1 MPATVS
7 IDQLPVDI
15 LVSILKSLDSFS
27 TLHSALLSSR
37 AFNNTWKHNEYGIC
51 QSITRRLIQPEAWND
66 ALRLMR
72 YHLASPGNNL
82 IGRTQAAQLVLNKRK
97 IDVCRDAVIYNAL
110 SSVPNSLMFGTPFLV
125 DMVPGGS
132 RFEVAFYRCWWYS
145 VKFFDKE
152 NGDEAFSPGDS
163 FEKKTACLR
172 DLENESVLDMEQLF
186 HIFTDP
192 TLEMPIPWV
201 VKGSVS
207 QSRFS
212 DVLWQLRVKVEG
224 YWRKKC
230 GI

>member
-1 MPATVS
+1 MPAPVS

-27 TLHSALLSSR
+27 TLRSTLLASK
-37 AFNNTWKHNEYGIC
+37 AFNNTWKHNEHGIC
-51 QSITRRLIQPEAWND
+51 QSITRRLIRPEAWDD

-72 YHLASPGNNL
+72 YHLPSSGNSL

-97 IDVCRDAVIYNAL
+97 IDICRDAVT
-110 SSVPNSLMFGTPFLV
+110 SSAFSIIPASFMFGTPLLV

-145 VKFFDKE
+145 VKFFDQE
-152 NGDEAFSPGDS
+152 NGEEAFNPRDS
-163 FEKKTACLR
+163 FEIKTACLR
-172 DLENESVLDMEQLF
+172 HLENESVLDMEQLF
-186 HIFTDP
+186 HILADP
-192 TLEMPIPWV
+192 TLDTPIPWV

-212 DVLWQLRVKVEG
+212 DVLWQLRVKVES
-224 YWRKKC
+224 YWRKEC